1 MCNVHTG
8 IKSTI
13 SLKTTKYCKTQ
24 AKPNNTFLRIKSQMA
39 CNRSFPLIWSELS
52 HEIVLTHGYAKE
64 PHVGLTQLATR
75 GKANCILHGQTPG
88 EVCKLSKLQFTE
100 YAPNA
105 YQARSVTRPLI
116 PYMHNW
122 QSRGN
127 VWRVQFLKQYATMGP
142 GQGISSGIDND
153 DIRVNKMTL
162 SLFNKGGTASLP
174 FLSP

>member
-1 MCNVHTG
+1 MCTVHTG

-24 AKPNNTFLRIKSQMA
+24 GKPNNTFLRIKSQTA
-39 CNRSFPLIWSELS
+39 CNRSFSLIWSKLS
-52 HEIVLTHGYAKE
+52 HEMVLTHWYAKV
-64 PHVGLTQLATR
+64 PHVGLTELAAR

-88 EVCKLSKLQFTE
+88 EFCKLSKP
-100 YAPNA
+100 APNA

-127 VWRVQFLKQYATMGP
+127 VWRAQFLKQYATTGP
-142 GQGISSGIDND
+142 GQGISSGTDND
-153 DIRVNKMTL
+153 D
-162 SLFNKGGTASLP
+162 
-174 FLSP
+174 